1 MSNNSTL
8 RCLGPDAIASE
19 ATDPVPKD
27 INYVLAPGHNVSAR
41 WMVDCCKPNPVSLI
55 AGCYVWCEIP
65 DSRVYRGDD
74 GKLDTDIDSC
84 MDTKG
89 RSINESSITAYN
101 LVNGAGCGRVA
112 AAKVGMMKGLGIMGL
127 LISVWIGI

>member
-27 INYVLAPGHNVSAR
+27 INYVLVPGTNVSAP
-41 WMVDCCKPNPVSLI
+41 WMVECCTPNPVSLI

-65 DSRVYRGDD
+65 ASRVFAGKD

-84 MDTKG
+84 MRAKG
-89 RSINESSITAYN
+89 RAVNESSITAYHV
-101 LVNGAGCGRVA
+101 VNGAAYGRVA
-112 AAKVGMMKGLGIMGL
+112 AARMGMKGLGVWVLLVSVLMG
-127 LISVWIGI
+127 IR